1 MTEVENLILLKIDD
15 VHKRVN
21 EMHNRIDDLTK
32 ISTALEVKV
41 TELVGNGQP
50 GKIRQ
55 MEEDIAAHSKFMWI
69 LLGVFGAGSLS
80 ELVAHG
86 GHLLKM
92 LFE

>member
-32 ISTALEVKV
+32 LSTALEVKV

-50 GKIRQ
+50 GNIRQ
-55 MEEDIAAHSKFMWI
+55 MEEDIAAHSKFTWI
-69 LLGVFGAGSLS
+69 LLGLRGAGSLS
-80 ELVAHG
+80 EFGAHG